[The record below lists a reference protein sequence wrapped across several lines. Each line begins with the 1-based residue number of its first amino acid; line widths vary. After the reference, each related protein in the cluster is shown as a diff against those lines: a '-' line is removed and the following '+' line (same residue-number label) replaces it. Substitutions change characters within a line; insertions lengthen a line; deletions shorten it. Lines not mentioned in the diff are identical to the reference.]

1 MANETGKHTPGPW
14 KARKAGEL
22 TVEGSATKFPNH
34 VVYEYKD
41 NLGRRCTAFVA
52 HCDSATLENEA
63 NARLIAAAPE
73 LLTELQKARDELVGW
88 AAYFDTC
95 APDVIIDNLPTTVA
109 AMKRKVESAEAAI
122 RKATEGNASP

>member
-1 MANETGKHTPGPW
+1 VTRTGKYTPGPW

-73 LLTELQKARDELVGW
+73 LLEALKECLPQIRWASIHGSRCDELIAEV
-88 AAYFDTC
+88 
-95 APDVIIDNLPTTVA
+95 
-109 AMKRKVESAEAAI
+109 EAAI
-122 RKATEGNASP
+122 RKATEGE